1 MGSSNTS
8 PFDEILKD
16 EIRRELA
23 DVMALRGCDV
33 EVETILECWG
43 DTMNDHQ
50 VLAALHKLKLIGSIP
65 ARTMDR
71 AE

>member
-1 MGSSNTS
+1 MGTSNS
-8 PFDEILKD
+8 PLFGEVLKD
-16 EIRRELA
+16 EIRRVLA

-50 VLAALHKLKLIGSIP
+50 VLAALHKLKLNPSGTTDLAPS
-65 ARTMDR
+65 D
-71 AE
+71 